1 VEAAT
6 SAGKAGHLRLGTKA
20 NNATSCGNAF
30 VTNIVLASRPRNA
43 SAATEINGISSPNL
57 TPNYGGKYMMELADV
72 RNALENTA
80 TKLAD
85 FRGSL

>member
-1 VEAAT
+1 MQLSDTPFAAERSGFEVVT
-6 SAGKAGHLRLGTKA
+6 QSFLREQHDARDYRLEPWPRKAFAR
-20 NNATSCGNAF
+20 NGNQRDTQAH
-30 VTNIVLASRPRNA
+30 TLS
-43 SAATEINGISSPNL
+43 
-57 TPNYGGKYMMELADV
+57 PNYGGKYMMELADV

>member
-1 VEAAT
+1 MT
-6 SAGKAGHLRLGTKA
+6 
-20 NNATSCGNAF
+20 F
-30 VTNIVLASRPRNA
+30 VHF
-43 SAATEINGISSPNL
+43 
-57 TPNYGGKYMMELADV
+57 NYGGKYMMELADV